1 MKTAKRFEGIGI
13 SLIRQINALATAQSV
28 NLGIGEPNLEPDATL
43 REMAMRAAESGSWHY
58 TPNAG
63 NLSLRKKLCAGIDC
77 DPKNEICVTA
87 GTQQA
92 LYAIFQA
99 YIEEGDEVLVPNPG
113 FVAYP
118 TLTTICGG
126 TPVTYP
132 LEPPVWKLDANA
144 VLERITP
151 RTKLIVVNSPS
162 NPLGSVIDRQAL
174 QAIAQAGP
182 LVVSDEIYSQIWY
195 QAPPASMLGM
205 GRNVIVLNGLS
216 KSHGMT
222 GLRLGWILADETVMK
237 PILTAHSYIATCA
250 SAFSQQLAEMILDN
264 PEWNEGWLA
273 AVRAQFR
280 DQREAALYAAEHELE
295 AKIPPP
301 AGAFYLF
308 APVPTCDTLLFAKT
322 LATDEGVLIIPGV
335 AFGSAGEGFVRI
347 SFAAATGTIGTG
359 IERIGRY
366 LRATSR

>member
-1 MKTAKRFEGIGI
+1 MKPAKRYQNIGI
-13 SLIRQINALATAQSV
+13 SLIRQINALATTQSV
-28 NLGIGEPNLEPDATL
+28 NLGIGEPNLEPDDTL
-43 REMAMRAAESGSWHY
+43 REMAMRVAASGSWHY
-58 TPNAG
+58 TANAG
-63 NLSLRKKLCAGIDC
+63 NLSLRKKIVAGTGL
-77 DPKNEICVTA
+77 DPKDEICVTA

-99 YIEEGDEVLVPNPG
+99 YVDEGDEVLVPDPG

-126 TPVTYP
+126 TPVPYA
-132 LEPPVWKLDANA
+132 LEPPDWKLDAGA
-144 VLERITP
+144 VLKKITK

-162 NPLGSVIDRQAL
+162 NPLGSVIDRDAL

-182 LVVSDEIYSQIWY
+182 LIVSDEIYSQIWY
-195 QAPPASMLGM
+195 QAPPPSMLGM

-222 GLRLGWILADETVMK
+222 GLRLGWILADQAVLK

-250 SAFSQQLAEMILDN
+250 SAFSQQLAEMILDA
-264 PEWNEGWLA
+264 PEWNEAWLA
-273 AVRAQFR
+273 SVRAQFR
-280 DQREAALYAAEHELE
+280 EQREAALYSVEHELE

-301 AGAFYLF
+301 AGAFYVF
-308 APVPTCDTLLFAKT
+308 APVPAADTLSFAKT
-322 LATDEGVLIIPGV
+322 LATDEGVLVIPGV
-335 AFGSAGEGFVRI
+335 AFGNAGEGFVRI

-359 IERIGRY
+359 IERMGRY
-366 LRATSR
+366 LRAASR